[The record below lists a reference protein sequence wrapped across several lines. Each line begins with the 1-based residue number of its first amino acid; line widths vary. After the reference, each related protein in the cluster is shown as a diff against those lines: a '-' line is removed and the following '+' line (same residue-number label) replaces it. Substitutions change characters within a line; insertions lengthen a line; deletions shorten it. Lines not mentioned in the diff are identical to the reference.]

1 MTPGKSPDPQRTALL
16 LTSPVR
22 RAIVD
27 HLAEAG
33 AEDPDGLTAAQLAE
47 LLELHV
53 TTVRFHLDQL
63 VTAGLLTAADAK
75 DAGVGRPRKLYR
87 IAPGS
92 LTSAD
97 DERARRMLIGLLAD
111 SFGEGGLTPAEAG
124 RRWSRAHVAAESADE
139 PADTAGRWLTKVG
152 RMIDILAD
160 WGYTPEVAS
169 EEGGH
174 TIRINLRRCP
184 FIDLAHTNP
193 AVVCG
198 IHRGLIHGTLEQLG
212 EPEAQVGL
220 EPFVEPDLCRA
231 LVRTPTPFRST
242 ARSTSNPRSS
252 S

>member
-1 MTPGKSPDPQRTALL
+1 MASGQTSAAHSKALL
-16 LTSPVR
+16 LASPVR

-27 HLAEAG
+27 LLAES
-33 AEDPDGLTAAQLAE
+33 DGEEADGMTAAQLAE

-63 VTAGLLTAADAK
+63 VTAGLLTTSDVK
-75 DAGVGRPRKLYR
+75 SSGVGRPRKLYR
-87 IAPGS
+87 AAPGS

-97 DERARRMLIGLLAD
+97 DERARRMLTELLAD
-111 SFGEGGLTPAEAG
+111 SFGESGLTPAEAG
-124 RRWSRAHVAAESADE
+124 RRWSRRHIPVDPADV

-160 WGYTPEVAS
+160 RGYTPEVIT

-174 TIRINLRRCP
+174 SIRINLRRCP

-198 IHRGLIHGTLEQLG
+198 IHRGLIHGALEQLG

-242 ARSTSNPRSS
+242 ADSTSNPRSS